1 MENMKDCAKV
11 VVNGKVAGE
20 LIKYPYVLDITDCVK
35 EGENEIVVEVTN
47 VMINRMIDPE
57 IKTGYYEGTVI
68 DEWPYFTKALN
79 NCRWKRLSNWREV
92 DMIKEPV
99 DAGIWGTVELLFH
112 K

>member
-1 MENMKDCAKV
+1 M
-11 VVNGKVAGE
+11 
-20 LIKYPYVLDITDCVK
+20 DITDCVK

-57 IKTGYYEGTVI
+57 IKTDYYEGTVI